1 MRRAGTAG
9 RRPVVGWGG
18 AALAAPLV
26 VPASASAHGLSSRAD
41 LPVPGWLFAWAA
53 ALVLIVS
60 FVGLGALWR
69 EPRLEHPHERPLLR
83 VPVVLEVLLGALG
96 IALFAIVVYAG
107 LAGTDVP
114 TANLAPTTIYVL
126 FWVGLVPVSLLLGDV
141 WAALSPWRALAR
153 ATAWVACRTVG
164 GELPAPLTWPAR
176 LGRWPAVLG
185 LLGFAWLELVASGRD
200 DPHLLAVLALAYA
213 GLMLVGM
220 ALFGIE
226 PWTRNADG
234 FANYFGMFGRC
245 SPLVRRGRRLMARP
259 PGAGLVGVAS
269 GPGVVAFVCV
279 AIGSTTWDG
288 FSNGPVWGRI
298 GPGLIGDLQDAGLG
312 YELATDIILTAGLL
326 VAVGLVAGLYRLGV
340 AGMAR
345 LPGAP
350 RELAARFVGSLVP
363 IAAAYVLAHYLSSL
377 AFQGQATIYLA
388 SDPLGTG
395 ANLFGTADRAIDYT
409 ALSANA
415 IWYLQVGTLVLG
427 HAAGLAVAHDRA
439 LSVFPGARAASRSQ
453 LWMLGVMIAFT
464 GLALWLLSSAET

>member
-1 MRRAGTAG
+1 M
-9 RRPVVGWGG
+9 WG
-18 AALAAPLV
+18 AALAVPLV
-26 VPASASAHGLSSRAD
+26 LPATASAHGLASRAD
-41 LPVPGWLFAWAA
+41 LPVPGWLFAWGA

-69 EPRLEHPHERPLLR
+69 EPRLEHARERPLVR
-83 VPVVLEVLLGALG
+83 VPVAVDVVLGALG
-96 IALFAIVVYAG
+96 VALFVLVVYAG

-126 FWVGLVPVSLLLGDV
+126 FWVGLVPVSLLFGNV
-141 WAALSPWRALAR
+141 WGALSPWRAVAR
-153 ATAWVACRTVG
+153 ATAWVASRAGG
-164 GELPAPLTWPAR
+164 GELPAPLAWPAR

-185 LLGFAWLELVASGRD
+185 ILGFAWLELVAPGHEA
-200 DPHLLAVLALAYA
+200 PHLLAVLALAYA
-213 GLMLVGM
+213 AVMLVGM

-226 PWTRNADG
+226 PWMRQADA
-234 FANYFGMFGRC
+234 FANYFGMFARC
-245 SPLVRRGRRLMARP
+245 SPLARGGREILRRPA
-259 PGAGLVGVAS
+259 GAGLSGLAT
-269 GPGVVAFVCV
+269 GPGAVAFVCA

-288 FSNGPVWGRI
+288 FSNGPVWGNI
-298 GPGLIGDLQDAGLG
+298 GPSLIGDLQDAGLG
-312 YELATDIILTAGLL
+312 YEAATDIVLTLGLL
-326 VAVGLVAGLYRLGV
+326 AAVCFVAGLYRLGV
-340 AGMAR
+340 IGMSR

-350 RELAARFVGSLVP
+350 RELAGRFVGSLVP

-395 ANLFGTADRAIDYT
+395 ANLFGTANRAIDYT

-415 IWYLQVGTLVLG
+415 IWYLQVGALVLG

-439 LSVFPGARAASRSQ
+439 LSVFGNGRAASRSQ
-453 LWMLGVMIAFT
+453 LWMLGVMVGFT